1 MIRKVLVAVLSLAA
15 LAAAGFF
22 AYWKALEHGLIRYN
36 EYDIRSEGML
46 EEGDLAP
53 DLELASVD
61 GNRPRRLS
69 EFWAER
75 PLVLVFGSYT

>member
-1 MIRKVLVAVLSLAA
+1 MIRKILIAVVAIAIVAA
-15 LAAAGFF
+15 VGLFG
-22 AYWKALEHGLIRYN
+22 YWKALEQGLVRYN

-61 GNRPRRLS
+61 GGEPRRLS